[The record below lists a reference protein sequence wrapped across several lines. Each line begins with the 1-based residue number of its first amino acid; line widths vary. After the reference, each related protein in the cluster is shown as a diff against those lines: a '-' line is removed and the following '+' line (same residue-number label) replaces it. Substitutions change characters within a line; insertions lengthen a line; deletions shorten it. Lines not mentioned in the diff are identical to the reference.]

1 MSKDVWRKLST
12 SKSLTGINK
21 DSNYFAAY
29 SRRAEE
35 VFRGCTVFVTEWV

>member
-1 MSKDVWRKLST
+1 M

-21 DSNYFAAY
+21 DSIYFAAY

-35 VFRGCTVFVTEWV
+35 ALEVVLCL